1 MKFLLIFIDM
11 IAADNLHLCNEKAE
25 MTALDES
32 FMKLGGTLYTNYYV
46 PAPDTPRSAGCM
58 WTGLYPKAN
67 GCDSRLKYPGYF
79 LKPGIENIWDIFAN
93 QGYSFNIFMRESNV
107 KNGTLPGQYGKL
119 AYKCDKGNDIDG
131 FLKSVDLCENSVTF
145 LYLVDLHSHIEIY
158 NATKEGY
165 KKGDYFEA
173 QILARVFQQ
182 LEADE
187 FDHIFIFSDHGFRFA
202 GENHRHLL
210 ERDRIKTVL
219 LWRQKGEIGLRRDP
233 SLRTVMDMFPTIC
246 DILDY
251 QTSNTVDGKN
261 LLGEGHEY
269 VLFEEHRQF
278 TLQIGMTAERW
289 AVLWHDKLYWLDCEG
304 GDLFEDP
311 QAIDFDSEFF
321 EKEIAE
327 RMSDYAMN
335 KKIMEYIKRRPDI
348 YASMGNN
355 QYSDGSP
362 ICYPDG
368 TPLKIEGLC

>member
-11 IAADNLHLCNEKAE
+11 LAADNLHLCNEQTE

-32 FMKLGGTLYTNYYV
+32 FKKLGGTLYTNYYV
-46 PAPDTPRSAGCM
+46 PAPDTSRSAGCM

-79 LKPGIENIWDIFAN
+79 LKPEVENFWDIFAG
-93 QGYSFNIFMRESNV
+93 QGYSFNIFLRESNV
-107 KNGTLPGQYGKL
+107 KNGTLPMKYGRL
-119 AYKCDKGNDIDG
+119 AYKCDKGNDING

-145 LYLVDLHSHIEIY
+145 LYLSDLHTYVDIY
-158 NATKEGY
+158 KATKEGY
-165 KKGDYFEA
+165 AKGDSFEA
-173 QILARVFQQ
+173 KMLDKVFRHFD
-182 LEADE
+182 ADA

-202 GENHRHLL
+202 GPEHRHLL

-219 LWRQKGEIGLRRDP
+219 LWRQKGQKELRRDA
-233 SLRTVMDMFPTIC
+233 SLRTVMDLFPTIC

-251 QTSNTVDGKN
+251 QTSNVLDGKS

-278 TLQIGMTAERW
+278 EAKVGMTAERW

-304 GDLFEDP
+304 WDLFEDP
-311 QAIDFDSEFF
+311 EAKDFDADFF
-321 EKEIAE
+321 EKAIAE
-327 RMSDYAMN
+327 KMSDYAMN
-335 KKIMEYIKRRPDI
+335 KRITESIKRQPDI
-348 YASMGNN
+348 VASIGND
-355 QYSDGSP
+355 QYSDGTP

-368 TPLKIEGLC
+368 TPFIIRQ